1 MKKRAIAFASVL
13 LPCAEAVFLPSPAA
27 AREIQ
32 YQLDI
37 PAGPVSQSLA
47 QLSQVT
53 GISVGLSGQ
62 LPQFRA
68 PALRGSMTVS
78 EALRRLL
85 AGSGW
90 RAVQAGGLAYRIERV
105 PRPARVTPAPPVRG
119 SENRRIDP
127 RPYPV
132 QEIIVTGQKRP
143 QLLQDVAMSISV
155 VEVGSN
161 ATSQL
166 STGSRDLAL
175 SVEGLAVTN
184 LGPGRNRQFI
194 RGVADSPFNGP
205 SQSTVAV
212 QLDEARITFDAPDP
226 DLRLADMERVE
237 ILKGPQGPLYGSGAL
252 GGIYKMVTRKP
263 DLVETS
269 GSTRLIGEAIEHG
282 SVGAGAEAMLNL
294 PLVDDRLAVRGVGY
308 LLRSGGWIDNMGRN
322 HNANE
327 TKTSGGRLALRW
339 QPDADWTIDV
349 AGVLQD
355 VNSKDS
361 QYVTESDDTV
371 RREARIAEPTDN
383 DFKSVAATVQGRIG
397 ALKLLA
403 TTSYVDHGVDYTLD
417 ATDASAQFG
426 LSGQST
432 YLDDRKYSI
441 LNHELR
447 ISPASSSNWIAG
459 LSYMRARSHNVGTM
473 SSASETLAVETLDRK
488 ITEFAAFGEV
498 TIPLINRVTATAG
511 IRIFRSIAEDEALEQ
526 SGATSEHISKT
537 GVSPSLA
544 LAWAPGTR
552 SIVYLR
558 YARALR
564 PGGLAPAGETSSR
577 RFDSDELGT
586 FDLGVRHSLPGDR
599 LSLNASLFHTVWDHI
614 QSDYLLPNG
623 LVSTRNAGRGRI
635 YGVEASADWKPFR
648 GLRLSAGASYLDA
661 RLTKTE
667 DGLALDDRRLPIAPD
682 LTGRLAAQ
690 YDFPLGG
697 WATSLSAQAN
707 YIGRARLT
715 FDEDLDREMG
725 NYTTASL
732 AAFFTRNSLTI
743 GARLDNLFD
752 IKGDSF
758 AFGNPF
764 SIMQGQQYTPL
775 RPRTFTF
782 SISRAW

>member
-1 MKKRAIAFASVL
+1 MRKRAIAFASVL
-13 LPCAEAVFLPSPAA
+13 LPCAEAAFLPSPAA
-27 AREIQ
+27 ARETQ
-32 YQLDI
+32 YQLNI
-37 PAGPVSQSLA
+37 PEGPVSRSLA
-47 QLSQVT
+47 QLSQAT

-62 LPQFRA
+62 MPQFRA

-90 RAVQAGGLAYRIERV
+90 RAVRAGGLAYRIERA
-105 PRPARVTPAPPVRG
+105 PRPARVPPVRVP
-119 SENRRIDP
+119 ETHHVDP
-127 RPYPV
+127 RSSPV
-132 QEIIVTGQKRP
+132 PEIIVTGQKRP
-143 QLLQDVAMSISV
+143 QLLQDVAMSISIARL
-155 VEVGSN
+155 GSDS
-161 ATSQL
+161 TSQL
-166 STGSRDLAL
+166 SVGSRDLAL

-263 DLVETS
+263 DPTATS
-269 GSTRLIGEAIEHG
+269 GTIRLIGEAIEHG

-294 PLVDDRLAVRGVGY
+294 PFVSDRLAVRGVGY
-308 LLRSGGWIDNMGRN
+308 VIRSGGWIDNMGRN
-322 HNANE
+322 RNANE

-339 QPDADWTIDV
+339 QPDADWTIDL
-349 AGVLQD
+349 ASVLQD
-355 VNSKDS
+355 VNSSDS
-361 QYVTESDDTV
+361 QYVTASDNTV

-383 DFKSVAATVQGRIG
+383 DFKFVAITIQGRIG
-397 ALKLLA
+397 TLKLLA

-417 ATDASAQFG
+417 STDASAQFG
-426 LSGQST
+426 LDGQSA

-447 ISPASSSNWIAG
+447 ISPAGSSNWIAG

-473 SSASETLAVETLDRK
+473 SSASETLTVEMLDQK
-488 ITEFAAFGEV
+488 LTEFAAFGEITV
-498 TIPLINRVTATAG
+498 PLIERVKATAG

-526 SGATSEHISKT
+526 SGGTSEHVSKT

-544 LAWAPGTR
+544 LAWAPGDR
-552 SIVYLR
+552 SVVYLR

-564 PGGLAPAGETSSR
+564 PGGLTPAGQFSSR

-586 FDLGVRHSLPGDR
+586 FDLGIRHSLPGDR
-599 LSLNASLFHTVWDHI
+599 LSFSASVFYTIWDHI

-635 YGVEASADWKPFR
+635 HGVEVGADWKPFR
-648 GLRLSAGASYLDA
+648 GLHLSAGASYLDA
-661 RLTKTE
+661 MLTKTE
-667 DGLALDDRRLPIAPD
+667 DGLELDDRRLPIAPD
-682 LTGRLAAQ
+682 ITGRLAAQ
-690 YDFPLGG
+690 YDLLLGG
-697 WATSLSAQAN
+697 WAASLSAQAN
-707 YIGRARLT
+707 YIGRSRLT
-715 FDEDLDREMG
+715 FDEDLDRQMG
-725 NYTTASL
+725 NYTTTSL
-732 AAFFTRNSLTI
+732 AAFFTRNNLTI

-764 SIMQGQQYTPL
+764 SIMQGRQYTPL
-775 RPRTFTF
+775 RPRTLTF